1 MKNLSKIYNDAPP
14 IGKIIILLMVCV
26 LAYVIYKVIAKITAK
41 KDTSENALDASTTE
55 ISILSQ
61 SGEQPTYSNTNYI
74 AWSDRLQEAMN
85 GVGTDEEA
93 IKDVFHFMQNKTDVL
108 KLVKAFGIRDY
119 TDDKF
124 LIWNVKPMNLNEW
137 ISAEL
142 DATEISDLINKQLT
156 AKQIN
161 YQF

>member
-1 MKNLSKIYNDAPP
+1 MKGLYKIYQDAPP

-26 LAYVIYKVIAKITAK
+26 LAYILYKVVTKLTAP
-41 KDTSENALDASTTE
+41 KDISENILDASSNE
-55 ISILSQ
+55 INVLSQ
-61 SGEQPTYSNTNYI
+61 QGETASYASSQYI
-74 AWSDRLQEAMN
+74 TWADKLQEAMS
-85 GVGTDEEA
+85 GLGTDEES

-108 KLVKAFGIRDY
+108 KLIKAFGIRDY
-119 TDDKF
+119 TDDKL

-142 DATEISDLINKQLT
+142 DATEINDLINKQLS